1 MKGMRPRTVLITT
14 IAGSALLIGGASAV
28 AAVTGP
34 VDSSGVIH
42 GCWTNAELNG
52 THVLVLQD
60 AGTACPKGTTAISW
74 NQAGQQGPAGAQGQ
88 VGPAGPGG
96 PAGPAGPAGKD
107 GAAGQGVTSSTLA
120 SGDPNCPNGGSSFTS
135 SSGTTYACNG
145 APGAAGAAS
154 APSLDSM
161 IGTPCNVGSAN
172 AGTLAVTY
180 ASQSNGT
187 DSVSIVCTQNN
198 PQYALDVSVGDGE
211 DVQECT
217 GGLVNSCENNYGTGT
232 VTSSD
237 DLITCGTLETCTQV
251 YAGGTVVTLTA
262 TPGPNSDLTWT
273 GCDSVNSS
281 GQCIVTMNAV
291 KSVEAIFQYV
301 E

>member
-1 MKGMRPRTVLITT
+1 M
-14 IAGSALLIGGASAV
+14 
-28 AAVTGP
+28 
-34 VDSSGVIH
+34 
-42 GCWTNAELNG
+42 
-52 THVLVLQD
+52 
-60 AGTACPKGTTAISW
+60 
-74 NQAGQQGPAGAQGQ
+74 
-88 VGPAGPGG
+88 
-96 PAGPAGPAGKD
+96 
-107 GAAGQGVTSSTLA
+107 
-120 SGDPNCPNGGSSFTS
+120 
-135 SSGTTYACNG
+135 
-145 APGAAGAAS
+145 
-154 APSLDSM
+154 
-161 IGTPCNVGSAN
+161 GSAN

-198 PQYALDVSVGDGE
+198 PQYALNVSVGDGE

-217 GGLVNSCENNYGTGT
+217 GGLVNSCDNNYGTGT

-237 DLITCGTLETCTQV
+237 GLITCGTVETCTQV

-262 TPGPNSDLTWT
+262 TPGPDSDLTWS

-291 KSVEAIFQYV
+291 KGVEAIFQYV